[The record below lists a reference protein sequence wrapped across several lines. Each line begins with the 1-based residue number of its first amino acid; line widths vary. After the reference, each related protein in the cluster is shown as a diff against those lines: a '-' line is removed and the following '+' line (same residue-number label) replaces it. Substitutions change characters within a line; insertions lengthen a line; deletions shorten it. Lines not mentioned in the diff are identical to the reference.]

1 MEFYKQYSFR
11 NMKILIKFQIKARY
25 KLSSAHVHVHGVL
38 KLNILIEHRLNIYD
52 IIVFK
57 SIKYRVHLA
66 LLCDS

>member
-25 KLSSAHVHVHGVL
+25 KLSSAHVHGVL

-66 LLCDS
+66 

>member
-1 MEFYKQYSFR
+1 
-11 NMKILIKFQIKARY
+11 MKILIKFQIKARY
-25 KLSSAHVHVHGVL
+25 KLSSAHVHGVL

-66 LLCDS
+66 LVCDS